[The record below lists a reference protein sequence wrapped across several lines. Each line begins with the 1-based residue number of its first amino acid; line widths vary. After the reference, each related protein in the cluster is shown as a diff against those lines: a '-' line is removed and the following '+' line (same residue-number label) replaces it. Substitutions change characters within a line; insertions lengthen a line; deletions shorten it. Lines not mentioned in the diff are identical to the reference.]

1 MSKGLGW
8 SVSCVVVGLGILS
21 SGCRPDDEAG
31 EEARGRADVA
41 GAAGA
46 RANPNGAVGGEAGVV
61 DRGTAGAGG
70 GAPGSAGGEQGG
82 DSQSVAGAASG
93 GGVSG
98 AVGGGGGSDTG
109 SAGAGAGQPDPA
121 LAAALQEI
129 LDDAVAREEIASAL
143 LGVATADWEWHGA
156 SGTVEAD
163 GAELAQPGD
172 AFAIHSVTKPF
183 TAVATMIAV
192 ERGLIELDQTLAS
205 VLEPDVIARLHV
217 VDGVDRS
224 EEITVRQALSHRT
237 GLADGWFDGPTD
249 EAGRTPFLTAILT
262 DPDRQWEPAE
272 VVAWTKEHLEPVAA
286 PGKVFH
292 YSDTNYVLLALAL
305 EAVFGRTLPELLR
318 TEILA
323 PLAMEDTWFLFREPE
338 RLPAG
343 GALTHVYHGGTDL
356 IPIRAMTAD
365 YGGGGLASTTHDL
378 YRFLAGVVSGRLLQ
392 DPSSLASLWE
402 FEPDGQGAE
411 YGLGWSRYPDETV
424 SLIGHGGTGGAR
436 MFYEENFGI
445 FVVST
450 VNQSGTDVE
459 LLDPVLTT
467 VIMSLI

>member
-1 MSKGLGW
+1 M
-8 SVSCVVVGLGILS
+8 VSCVLAGLGLLT
-21 SGCRPDDEAG
+21 GACRSDDDAVD
-31 EEARGRADVA
+31 EARGREDVA
-41 GAAGA
+41 GAAGSHA
-46 RANPNGAVGGEAGVV
+46 QPDGALGGEAGAE
-61 DRGTAGAGG
+61 DAGPAGAAGTDPGADGG
-70 GAPGSAGGEQGG
+70 GHSGG
-82 DSQSVAGAASG
+82 SQSVAGATSGGEASG
-93 GGVSG
+93 AAAGAAGADAGGAG
-98 AVGGGGGSDTG
+98 AV
-109 SAGAGAGQPDPA
+109 AGQPDPA

-129 LDDAVAREEIASAL
+129 LDEAVAREEIASAL

-156 SGTVEAD
+156 SGTLEAD

-205 VLEPDVIARLHV
+205 VLEPDVVAGLHV

-224 EEITVRQALSHRT
+224 DEITVRQALSHRS

-249 EAGRTPFLTAILT
+249 ETGRTPFLTAILT
-262 DPDRQWEPAE
+262 DPERQWEPAE

-286 PGKVFH
+286 PGEVFH
-292 YSDTNYVLLALAL
+292 YSDTNYVLVALAL

-378 YRFLAGVVSGRLLQ
+378 YRFLDGVVSGRLLRH
-392 DPSSLASLWE
+392 PSSLATLWE

-459 LLDPVLTT
+459 LLDPVLTA
-467 VIMSLI
+467 VILSLM